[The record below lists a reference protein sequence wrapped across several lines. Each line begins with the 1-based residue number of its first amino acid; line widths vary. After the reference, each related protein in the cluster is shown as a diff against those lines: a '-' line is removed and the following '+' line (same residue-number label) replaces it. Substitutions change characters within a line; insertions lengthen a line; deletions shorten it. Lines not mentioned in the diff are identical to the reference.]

1 MSDNIKYD
9 IKCPRCKTEYN
20 LKEDQ
25 KQAECPVCHFG
36 AVQENTWNET
46 KKQILKD

>member
-1 MSDNIKYD
+1 MSDTKYD
-9 IKCPRCKTEYN
+9 VKCARCKTEYN
-20 LKEDQ
+20 LKED

-36 AVQENTWNET
+36 AVKESTWNES